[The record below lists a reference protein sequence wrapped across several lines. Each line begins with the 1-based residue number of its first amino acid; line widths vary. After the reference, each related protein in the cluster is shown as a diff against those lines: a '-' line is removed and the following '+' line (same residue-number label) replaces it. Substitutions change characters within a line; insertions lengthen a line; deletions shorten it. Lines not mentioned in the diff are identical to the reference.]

1 MDDLGPCC
9 SVGDGQ
15 AKEDEIC
22 ELHERL
28 ERYEALLRDLGA
40 TKVV

>member
-1 MDDLGPCC
+1 MLKLSSVLGA
-9 SVGDGQ
+9 VWATENLN

-28 ERYEALLRDLGA
+28 ERYEALLKA
-40 TKVV
+40 T